1 MNPLRGI
8 VLKILSVTI
17 FTGMAAIIKATADEV
32 PAGERVFFRSLFAI
46 PPILVWLA
54 MRHDFPGGLRT
65 SNIAGHI
72 WRSLVGVTAMGCG
85 FLALGLLPFPEM
97 VALGYAAPLLTVI
110 FAAMFLGER
119 LRIYRMAAVALGL
132 VGVMIVLSPRL
143 TVLEP
148 GQVTDAETL
157 GATIALTGAVF
168 VALATVFVRKLVQT
182 EATPAIVFY
191 FSVFAALLSLVTLP
205 WGWVMPGWQTFG
217 LLVLAGL
224 LGGVGQICLTEAYRH
239 AETAV
244 IAPFDYTSM
253 LLAIAVGFFVF
264 AEIPTMPIL
273 SGAALVVTAG
283 LFIIWRERQLGLKRG
298 AARRIVTPQG

>member
-17 FTGMAAIIKATADEV
+17 FTGMATIIKATAEEV

-46 PPILVWLA
+46 PPILIWLA
-54 MRHDFPGGLRT
+54 LRHDFPGGLRT
-65 SNIAGHI
+65 DNILGHV
-72 WRSLVGVTAMGCG
+72 WRALVGVVAMSCG

-119 LRIYRMAAVALGL
+119 LRIYRLAAVGLGL
-132 VGVMIVLSPRL
+132 VGVLIVLSPRL
-143 TVLEP
+143 TVLAP
-148 GQVTDAETL
+148 GQATDAETL
-157 GATIALTGAVF
+157 GAMIALTGAVF

-191 FSVFAALLSLVTLP
+191 FSVFATLLSLVSLP
-205 WGWVMPGWQTFG
+205 WGWVVPGWQTAG
-217 LLVLAGL
+217 LLVLAGV
-224 LGGVGQICLTEAYRH
+224 LGGVGQICLTEAYRN

-253 LLAIAVGFFVF
+253 LLAIAVGFLVF
-264 AEIPTMPIL
+264 NELPTTPML
-273 SGAALVVTAG
+273 SGAALVVVAG